1 MSFFLGPEFKC
12 PELLCDQKQA
22 RVGGGRLSSPW
33 VLAAF
38 SSHLPSR
45 PSPLSPP
52 LYQTQAEQLS
62 APRNPMVIQRYLVPA
77 QWPWASQNSL
87 RDQ

>member
-1 MSFFLGPEFKC
+1 MRFSLGPEFKC

-22 RVGGGRLSSPW
+22 GVGGGRLSSPW
-33 VLAAF
+33 VLPAF
-38 SSHLPSR
+38 SSNLPFR

-52 LYQTQAEQLS
+52 LYQTHTEQLS

>member
-1 MSFFLGPEFKC
+1 MCFSLGPEFKC

-22 RVGGGRLSSPW
+22 GVGESRLSSPW
-33 VLAAF
+33 VLPAF
-38 SSHLPSR
+38 SSNLPST
-45 PSPLSPP
+45 PLSPP